1 MHHGIMKK
9 LSNASALFPL
19 LLLDAFWDVIKGHNL
34 FDNGCCDD
42 IYDDDD
48 DDSVH

>member
-1 MHHGIMKK
+1 MISAFHLGDKH
-9 LSNASALFPL
+9 LSLPL

>member
-1 MHHGIMKK
+1 MINAFHLDDK
-9 LSNASALFPL
+9 LIGFPL